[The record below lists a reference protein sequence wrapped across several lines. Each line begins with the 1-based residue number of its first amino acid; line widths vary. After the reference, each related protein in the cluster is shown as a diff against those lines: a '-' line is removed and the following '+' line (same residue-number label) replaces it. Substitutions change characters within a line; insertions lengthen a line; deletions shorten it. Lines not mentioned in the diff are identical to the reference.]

1 MVKGLALVL
10 VLVVLY
16 FAAIYLASE
25 WGGEVVTLERPNAE
39 GGADRVRVWV
49 VDLDSTRLIEHGTE
63 GDGWLAQLASRPKL
77 NVHRLGQRQTFL
89 GVMRPDL
96 HAQYHRLRRE
106 KYGWADQ
113 FLETLTFS
121 DVDSCKGMPVEL
133 R

>member
-1 MVKGLALVL
+1 M
-10 VLVVLY
+10 
-16 FAAIYLASE
+16 ASA
-25 WGGEVVTLERPNAE
+25 VSQSAE
-39 GGADRVRVWV
+39 
-49 VDLDSTRLIEHGTE
+49 L
-63 GDGWLAQLASRPKL
+63 KL
-77 NVHRLGQRQTFL
+77 HRQGQRQTFL

-121 DVDSCKGMPVEL
+121 DVDSCKGMLVEL